1 VSNFFRVAQI
11 VVGLVSIHRESILGY
26 DSLRKESHVAKN
38 PPVIQVLIGFLP
50 LLGLYGHP

>member
-1 VSNFFRVAQI
+1 VSIFFCVAQI

-38 PPVIQVLIGFLP
+38 PPVIEVLIGFLP